1 MEDKFTL
8 EKYSIVEIAY
18 AALLHDIGKFYQRT
32 FPKSN
37 LTEAEKDTTP
47 ISPIGQ
53 YHTHLHSGYTS
64 RFFKEYLHRFDEFER
79 VTSEHHKDSDGK
91 LSMIIKKAD
100 HLASAIDR
108 NDESCDYEEKN
119 KRGAFIT
126 ARLSSIMSEV
136 TFGEKVTEESPVFP
150 LSSYKQI
157 VRPESH
163 YQFKDIR
170 DSADEYAKLFEEFT
184 TQIKNRPLFTKNIDM
199 NSYHAMYNLLNEYL
213 VTIPASTYEGRRSS
227 VSLYDHLKLTSA
239 IASCLGYKECYDAAF
254 SKDEN
259 SKVFYMLE
267 LDVSG
272 IQSFIYKIVEGSSSK
287 PKLTKALRGRSYFVG
302 LVTNAIS
309 YAFLNEFSLTE
320 SNILFNTGGGAVIL
334 LPHTKDT
341 QKKVEETALR
351 LQHDLYDIF
360 HNDITFVYGLVP
372 MNCDELETFKSEKS
386 IELKSVLGRN
396 KMRKYAKMTSA
407 EFFYKQAKGN
417 NTCVMCGDEIEQGTM
432 CTICK
437 SIETVSQYITSENHH
452 KYGIYYNYDD
462 EVLPHDKDDIF
473 IDLNFVKIQSVENPE
488 SLYTRKHYYVD
499 GINDFGF
506 GNMKLSA
513 NLVPKTNNN
522 RTLNFEEI
530 AKWGSKDDLAD
541 QFGDPK
547 LAILKMDV
555 DNLGGIFAFGLAKQ
569 EDLRVQRSI
578 SKYVT
583 LSRFIEYFFTYRII
597 DICKKT
603 TQQIIKDRDNIF
615 YINYAGGDD
624 LVIMGP
630 AYGILYLAENID
642 KEFSAYTC
650 NKNITISGGINI
662 QKPTRPIRFG
672 VQEAENNL
680 EISKSGEK
688 HAITLLNTRIPLN
701 DYAEFLNEVEY
712 YRDVINNDMISR
724 SMLYSIMS
732 NIRDCEYGRDYLRL
746 LPRIQYVLYRSE
758 TDKNRSSLDKVKIDI
773 VSIDSNE
780 KLQKY
785 ILLLKLAI
793 MLTREAGGNE

>member
-1 MEDKFTL
+1 M
-8 EKYSIVEIAY
+8 
-18 AALLHDIGKFYQRT
+18 
-32 FPKSN
+32 
-37 LTEAEKDTTP
+37 
-47 ISPIGQ
+47 
-53 YHTHLHSGYTS
+53 
-64 RFFKEYLHRFDEFER
+64 
-79 VTSEHHKDSDGK
+79 
-91 LSMIIKKAD
+91 
-100 HLASAIDR
+100 
-108 NDESCDYEEKN
+108 
-119 KRGAFIT
+119 
-126 ARLSSIMSEV
+126 
-136 TFGEKVTEESPVFP
+136 
-150 LSSYKQI
+150 
-157 VRPESH
+157 
-163 YQFKDIR
+163 
-170 DSADEYAKLFEEFT
+170 
-184 TQIKNRPLFTKNIDM
+184 
-199 NSYHAMYNLLNEYL
+199 
-213 VTIPASTYEGRRSS
+213 
-227 VSLYDHLKLTSA
+227 
-239 IASCLGYKECYDAAF
+239 
-254 SKDEN
+254 
-259 SKVFYMLE
+259 
-267 LDVSG
+267 
-272 IQSFIYKIVEGSSSK
+272 
-287 PKLTKALRGRSYFVG
+287 
-302 LVTNAIS
+302 
-309 YAFLNEFSLTE
+309 
-320 SNILFNTGGGAVIL
+320 
-334 LPHTKDT
+334 
-341 QKKVEETALR
+341 
-351 LQHDLYDIF
+351 
-360 HNDITFVYGLVP
+360 
-372 MNCDELETFKSEKS
+372 
-386 IELKSVLGRN
+386 
-396 KMRKYAKMTSA
+396 
-407 EFFYKQAKGN
+407 
-417 NTCVMCGDEIEQGTM
+417 
-432 CTICK
+432 
-437 SIETVSQYITSENHH
+437 
-452 KYGIYYNYDD
+452 
-462 EVLPHDKDDIF
+462 
-473 IDLNFVKIQSVENPE
+473 KIQSVENPE
-488 SLYTRKHYYVD
+488 SLYTRNHYYVD

-569 EDLRVQRSI
+569 EDVRVQRSI

-680 EISKSGEK
+680 ELSKSGEK
-688 HAITLLNTRIPLN
+688 HAITVLNTRIPLN
-701 DYAEFLNEVEY
+701 EYTKFLNEVEY
-712 YRDVINNDMISR
+712 YRDAINNEMISR
-724 SMLYSIMS
+724 SMLYNIMS
-732 NIRDCEYGRDYLRL
+732 NIRDCEYGRDFLRL

-758 TDKNRSSLDKVKIDI
+758 TERNISSLTKVKTDI